1 VGRLFCFGFPG
12 KGVTPWMKECAD
24 KHFVRSWI
32 LFARNASEAVQV
44 WELTRAMRHQGTLWM
59 IDHEGGR
66 VVRLPPPVTRFP
78 ALGILGSVG
87 SPDMV
92 HQAHLFAAKELAA
105 LGFHINLAPVLDLR
119 TNDTNPVV
127 GDRSFSPNPSSVS
140 KLGVAAINGITEAGL
155 IPCAKHFPGHGDT
168 PVDSHKA
175 LPVVTTPL
183 ETIKS
188 RELLPF
194 KAAIGAHVPMV
205 MMGHL
210 LVKAL
215 DPNLPA
221 SLSPAHI
228 DGLLR
233 KELGFNGVVITDD
246 LEMSGITSGYSI
258 EERVLLALKAG
269 TDMLLVCHQQDQQLR
284 AIEAVIKAVEGR
296 IIKPERLLQSV
307 ARIEELVR
315 LSAHARSAANA
326 AELSSI
332 LGHPDHQSLAAC
344 FS

>member
-1 VGRLFCFGFPG
+1 
-12 KGVTPWMKECAD
+12 
-24 KHFVRSWI
+24 
-32 LFARNASEAVQV
+32 
-44 WELTRAMRHQGTLWM
+44 
-59 IDHEGGR
+59 
-66 VVRLPPPVTRFP
+66 
-78 ALGILGSVG
+78 
-87 SPDMV
+87 
-92 HQAHLFAAKELAA
+92 
-105 LGFHINLAPVLDLR
+105 
-119 TNDTNPVV
+119 
-127 GDRSFSPNPSSVS
+127 
-140 KLGVAAINGITEAGL
+140 
-155 IPCAKHFPGHGDT
+155 
-168 PVDSHKA
+168 
-175 LPVVTTPL
+175 
-183 ETIKS
+183 
-188 RELLPF
+188 
-194 KAAIGAHVPMV
+194 MV

-284 AIEAVIKAVEGR
+284 AMEAVIKAVEGR